1 MLSLFPNDVHIWQQS
16 LAVSPQQVQRL
27 SALLSQDEH
36 QRANRFRRH
45 LNRQQYIVGRGSLRR
60 ILSQYLHLKPE
71 QIQFGYSPL
80 GKPFLTTNNV
90 SSSLQ
95 FNLSH
100 SGQQMLVAVSA
111 GSRIGID
118 VEYAHRNLEPL
129 ALSKRYFSPQEQQ
142 LLSTSSPGQSTR
154 LFLQLWTC
162 KEALLKASGS
172 GLRDL
177 DRIEVLAL
185 PQSSADQVLFAYQPR
200 YQNFTLRVLPA
211 PSDYIAAI
219 AVEGQGAHS
228 MTLRSLAVGN
238 MH

>member
-1 MLSLFPNDVHIWQQS
+1 MLSLFSNDVHIWQQS
-16 LAVSPQQVQRL
+16 LAVSPQQIQRL

-36 QRANRFRRH
+36 QRANRFRH
-45 LNRQQYIVGRGSLRR
+45 QVNRQQYIVGRGSLRR
-60 ILSQYLHLKPE
+60 ILGQYLHLKPE

-80 GKPFLTTNNV
+80 GKPFLNTNNAP
-90 SSSLQ
+90 SSLQ

-100 SGQQMLVAVSA
+100 SAQQMLVAVSA

-118 VEYAHRNLEPL
+118 LEYAHRNLEAL
-129 ALSKRYFSPQEQQ
+129 ALSKRYFSPREQQ
-142 LLSTSSPGQSTR
+142 LLSTSSPGQSAR

-185 PQSSADQVLFAYQPR
+185 PKSPADQVLFAHQPR
-200 YQNFTLRVLPA
+200 YQNFTLRVIPT

-219 AVEGQGAHS
+219 AVEAQGVHS
-228 MTLRSLAVGN
+228 ITLRALAVSN
-238 MH
+238 TH